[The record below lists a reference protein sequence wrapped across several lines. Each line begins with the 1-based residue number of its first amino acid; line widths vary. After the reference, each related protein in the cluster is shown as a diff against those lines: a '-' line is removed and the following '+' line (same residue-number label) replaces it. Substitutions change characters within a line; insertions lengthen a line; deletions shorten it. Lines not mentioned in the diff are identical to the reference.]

1 MELHI
6 RLWKWNLFF
15 SFFPN
20 TYIYL
25 HYRKEGFSL
34 NKKYVLKGLLLIILI
49 PIIVY
54 YFLKTSGSEV
64 TISSIFILIFTILG
78 LYDEITLSK
87 NNSVNRNTYQLIID
101 RLLVLVLIV
110 ISMDVLIAFFAN
122 GITI

>member
-1 MELHI
+1 M
-6 RLWKWNLFF
+6 
-15 SFFPN
+15 
-20 TYIYL
+20 
-25 HYRKEGFSL
+25 

-49 PIIVY
+49 PITVY